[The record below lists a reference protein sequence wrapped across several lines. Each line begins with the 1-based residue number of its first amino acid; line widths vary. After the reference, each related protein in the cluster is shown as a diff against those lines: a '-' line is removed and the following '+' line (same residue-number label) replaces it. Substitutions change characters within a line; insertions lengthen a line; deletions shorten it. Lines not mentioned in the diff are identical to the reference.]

1 MKKSGV
7 YVLQLTNTDKFYVGK
22 SVNIENRIGNH
33 KECGDKCAKYVK
45 MNGGVYKAL
54 QPLTPPDDNL
64 SNWEK
69 DETLVR
75 MIKHGF
81 NNVRGWEFTNITKL
95 DTIELEMIKK
105 SIMGLGDRCRNC
117 GNNGHF
123 ADGCSTEKAQWLKNL
138 ENCYSNKVNHKTSVD
153 VLNNLLDE
161 KPLKKIE
168 TPLKTIETPLK
179 TIETPLKTIETP
191 LKTIEE
197 QPSIIIERAKTGKA
211 KCQTCKELI
220 LKDEYRIG
228 EPYEFRGKPSTK
240 WFHQRCHSSNIYKTE
255 KLIPE
260 VSAISQQSNKEPNI
274 IKEIATTGRA
284 KCQKCN
290 QLITKGEYRIGTEYT
305 FNGKSSIKWIHEVC
319 NIIRSIP
326 KTTKKINKC
335 DRCGRKG
342 HSYEDCYAETDVNG
356 FELSDDEEEEC
367 CFRCGRDGH
376 YANECYAKKNIDGF
390 YIRD

>member
-1 MKKSGV
+1 MKKSGI
-7 YVLQLTNTDKFYVGK
+7 YVLQLANTDKFYVGQ
-22 SVNIENRIGNH
+22 SIDIENRIEQH
-33 KECGDKCAKYVK
+33 TECDNKCAKYVK
-45 MNGGVYKAL
+45 LNGGVSKVL
-54 QPLTPPDDNL
+54 QPLTPPDDNF

-69 DETLVR
+69 DETLAR

-81 NNVRGWEFTNITKL
+81 NNVRGWEFTNTNQL

-105 SIMGLGDRCRNC
+105 SIMGLGNRCRKC

-138 ENCYSNKVNHKTSVD
+138 EDCFPNKINHKTSSD

-161 KPLKKIE
+161 TPLKPIE
-168 TPLKTIETPLK
+168 TPLKTIETP
-179 TIETPLKTIETP
+179 I
-191 LKTIEE
+191 KTIEE
-197 QPSIIIERAKTGKA
+197 KPSIIIERAKTGKA
-211 KCQTCKELI
+211 KCQSCKELI

-240 WFHQRCHSSNIYKTE
+240 WFHQRCHSSNISKVE

-260 VSAISQQSNKEPNI
+260 VSVISQQSNREQNI

-290 QLITKGEYRIGTEYT
+290 QLISKGEYRIGTEYT
-305 FNGKSSIKWIHEVC
+305 FNGKHSIKWIHEVC
-319 NIIRSIP
+319 NVIRSIP
-326 KTTKKINKC
+326 KPTKKINKC

-342 HSYEDCYAETDVNG
+342 HSYEDCYAETDVKG
-356 FELSDDEEEEC
+356 FELSDDEEC
-367 CFRCGRDGH
+367 CFRCGKEGH
-376 YANECYAKKNIDGF
+376 YANECYAKTNIDGF
-390 YIRD
+390 YIRN